1 MHRKNYESN
10 FMKWYINLD
19 YFYFMLHFFSKST
32 FLIDTLGDTPD
43 IHCHILPGI
52 DDGSPDLNT
61 SKIIVQKYIDLGF
74 KKLYATPHTMGEI
87 YPNTPETI
95 RQALSQ
101 VETLGMDIDITAAS
115 EYMLDEVF
123 EEHLTN
129 DNLLFLKRNYVLIE
143 LSYFQPPNNLEQLI
157 FQITSKGHIPILAH
171 PERYAF
177 YYKKLDVF
185 RSLKAKGCLLQLDA
199 LSLSKH
205 YGASVQKMAFQL
217 LDDGLYDYIGTDT
230 HRLEHLEKIS
240 EIKVKNKNLVKITSL
255 ARNNQITF
263 S

>member
-1 MHRKNYESN
+1 
-10 FMKWYINLD
+10 
-19 YFYFMLHFFSKST
+19 MLQFFTKKK
-32 FLIDTLGDTPD
+32 FLIDTLGDVPD

-52 DDGSPDLNT
+52 DDGSPDIETSRIILN
-61 SKIIVQKYIDLGF
+61 KYIDLGF

-95 RQALSQ
+95 HTALSK
-101 VETLGMDIDITAAS
+101 VKSLGMEIDITAAS

-123 EEHLTN
+123 DEHLMS
-129 DNLLFLKRNYVLIE
+129 DNLLFLNHNYVLVE
-143 LSYFQPPNNLEQLI
+143 LSYFQAPINLEQII
-157 FQITSKGHIPILAH
+157 FKITSKGHIPILAH

-177 YYKKLDVF
+177 YHGKLNIF
-185 RSLKAKGCLLQLDA
+185 KNLKAKGCLLQLNA

-205 YGASVQKMAFQL
+205 YGSSVQKMAFQL
-217 LDDGLYDYIGTDT
+217 MEAGLLDYIGTDT
-230 HRLEHLEKIS
+230 HRLDHLNKIA
-240 EIKVKNKNLVKITSL
+240 EIQLSKKKLAQVAVL